1 MREIIYSMKSI
12 LALLFFF
19 ASFPALAQT
28 DVRAKAILDA
38 LAKKAATYKTL
49 QATFSANVPA
59 PGGKGGTTQRGTFL
73 MKGAKYRLTLPTQ
86 DTRCDG
92 RTVWTFIKDANEVQV
107 STPDESSE
115 NGLSPIKLFTQFS
128 DRNYKSRYIGD
139 RTVGGKA
146 SQVVELLPTKS
157 SQAFKKVELA
167 VAKATGTPSGATVWD
182 KSGAKYAYTIVSYTP
197 NGAIADAQFVWNAKA
212 NPKVE
217 VVDLR

>member
-1 MREIIYSMKSI
+1 MKHSLLAIAALAVSFSANAQTDPRAKSI
-12 LALLFFF
+12 L
-19 ASFPALAQT
+19 
-28 DVRAKAILDA
+28 DG
-38 LAKKAATYKTL
+38 LAKKAATYKSL
-49 QATFSANVPA
+49 QATFTANVPA

-92 RTVWTFIKDANEVQV
+92 RSVWTFIKDANEVQI
-107 STPDESSE
+107 STPDESSD
-115 NGLSPIKLFTQFS
+115 GSLSPIKLFTQFS
-128 DRNYKSRYIGD
+128 DRDYKSRYIGE

-146 SQVVELLPTKS
+146 SQVVELLPTKKT
-157 SQAFKKVELA
+157 QAFKKVELA

-182 KSGAKYAYTIVSYTP
+182 KSGSKYAYTIASYTP
-197 NGAIADAQFVWNAKA
+197 NVTIADAQFVWDAKA

>member
-1 MREIIYSMKSI
+1 MKHFFI
-12 LALLFFF
+12 ALSVL
-19 ASFPALAQT
+19 ASFSANAQT
-28 DVRAKAILDA
+28 DARAKAILDA
-38 LAKKAATYKTL
+38 LAKKAATYQSL
-49 QATFSANVPA
+49 QATFTANVPA

-92 RTVWTFIKDANEVQV
+92 RTVWTYIKDAAEVQV

-115 NGLSPIKLFTQFS
+115 SSLSPVKLFTSFS
-128 DRNYKSRYIGD
+128 TKDYKSRYIGD

-157 SQAFKKVELA
+157 SQAFRKVELA
-167 VAKATGTPSGATVWD
+167 VAKATGVPSGATIWD
-182 KSGAKYAYTIVSYTP
+182 KSGARYAYTIATYTP
-197 NGAIADAQFVWNAKA
+197 NVAISDTQFFWNAKA